1 MCIVSLSP
9 NFQTPAERLNV
20 INDQRYVTELITTQ
34 QEMLYINSS
43 RSVSESCGGDI
54 YDYGLKEMEEH
65 PCIVCIVQLHW
76 CEWMYY
82 GCVVL

>member
-1 MCIVSLSP
+1 MCTP

-34 QEMLYINSS
+34 QEMLHINSS

-54 YDYGLKEMEEH
+54 FDRLWTERNGGASVHCLY
-65 PCIVCIVQLHW
+65 CTT
-76 CEWMYY
+76 
-82 GCVVL
+82 VLV